1 MTRDSGLSAVCF
13 VVGFL
18 LCFFCAPIFCWE
30 CQVKM
35 VPFEDPSCETPDR
48 FAKQYLQSLCAQKLT
63 FWEPVGNVTLGPIV
77 VEGNCSARTLVFFLH
92 ASPSSASSSSLG
104 EEEQEVC
111 EGLELNRVYRH
122 GDCFGS
128 CSFGRYVAPFFD
140 LPNPCPFDEPQE
152 SESSSS
158 SSSSS
163 SSDASTL
170 FSFVLSMA

>member
-1 MTRDSGLSAVCF
+1 MPKDYGFSAFCF

-18 LCFFCAPIFCWE
+18 ICFFCAPIFCWE
-30 CQVKM
+30 CQVEM
-35 VPFEDPSCETPDR
+35 VPFEDPSCETPDH

-63 FWEPVGNVTLGPIV
+63 FWEPVGNVTMGPVV
-77 VEGNCSARTLVFFLH
+77 VEGNCSARTLVFFLR
-92 ASPSSASSSSLG
+92 ASPSSASSLG
-104 EEEQEVC
+104 EEEQEAC

-128 CSFGRYVAPFFD
+128 CSFAGRYVAAFFD

-163 SSDASTL
+163 SDASTL
-170 FSFVLSMA
+170 SSFVLSMA